1 MDTILDFAKN
11 YACIM
16 LVLFLFS
23 YLAPRE
29 DYRKYFH
36 FFISV
41 LMAAVLLR
49 PVLSLFGEAAEGSLH
64 EELAQLEE
72 ALSDIEYQEKGEN
85 LIEQF
90 LREAAQTEQ
99 D

>member
-1 MDTILDFAKN
+1 MDTILAFAKN
-11 YACIM
+11 YACFMMI
-16 LVLFLFS
+16 LFLFS

-41 LMAAVLLR
+41 LMVAALIR
-49 PVLSLFGEAAEGSLH
+49 PVLSLFGDAAEGKLR
-64 EELAQLEE
+64 EELDEME
-72 ALSDIEYQEKGEN
+72 DALSGIEYQEKGEN
-85 LIEQF
+85 MIEQF
-90 LREAAQTEQ
+90 LREAAETEQ